1 MSVLAA
7 FDPEKQ
13 KGKIAEEVKKTEMS
27 SLKFEHNE
35 TRGGGMGRVNTPP

>member
-7 FDPEKQ
+7 FFDPKKQ

-27 SLKFEHNE
+27 SLKI
-35 TRGGGMGRVNTPP
+35 